1 LVCRASIQHEG
12 NTEEQA
18 QHWKRVARRLFYR
31 PGGEGA
37 MELERQ
43 TITRVTARLLP
54 LLILAYFV
62 AYLDRVNVSFAAIRM
77 NSDLGLSA
85 AAYGF
90 GAGIFFVTY
99 VIFEVPSNV
108 ILEKVGARRWIARIM
123 LTWGILS
130 GAMAF
135 VTGEYSFYVIRALL
149 GAAEA
154 GFFPGIIFYLSL
166 WFPAAYRARIG
177 SYFMVAIPL
186 STVIGAPL
194 SGFIL
199 GLDGMAG
206 LKGWQWLFII
216 EAAPALIL
224 AVVVFFY
231 LTDRPADARW
241 LTAEQRNWLQ
251 GRMDAERQAE
261 AGRHQHSVV
270 EALRNPKVLALGLV
284 CFGAVVTNYGVSFF
298 LPQIV
303 QGFGL
308 STIGVGFVSALP
320 YLVGAIGMVVWGRL
334 SDATGERKYHTAAA
348 IAVACGSLALSTLVT
363 DSTYK
368 MALISI
374 AGFGMFAYLAPFWS
388 IPSTFLRGPALAAGV
403 AAINSI
409 ANIAGFAGPYIVGY
423 IRNVTGSF
431 EGGLLGVSALGA
443 LAMIL
448 ILAMR
453 VERTVP
459 AAHPGT
465 LRPAE

>member
-1 LVCRASIQHEG
+1 
-12 NTEEQA
+12 
-18 QHWKRVARRLFYR
+18 
-31 PGGEGA
+31 

-43 TITRVTARLLP
+43 TIARVTARLLP
-54 LLILAYFV
+54 LLIFAYFV

-177 SYFMVAIPL
+177 AYFMVAIPL
-186 STVIGAPL
+186 STVIGAPI
-194 SGFIL
+194 SGFLL
-199 GLDGMAG
+199 GLDGVLG

-231 LTDRPADARW
+231 LTDRPADAQW
-241 LTAEQRNWLQ
+241 LSAEQRNWLQ
-251 GRMDAERQAE
+251 GRIDSERQAE
-261 AGRHQHSVV
+261 AGQQSVL

-308 STIGVGFVSALP
+308 SPIGVGFVSALP
-320 YLVGAIGMVVWGRL
+320 YLIGAIGMVVWGRL

-348 IAVACGSLALSTLVT
+348 MAVACGSLALSTLVA

-388 IPSTFLRGPALAAGV
+388 IPSAFLRGPALAAGV

-431 EGGLLGVSALGA
+431 EGGLLGVSALGG
-443 LAMIL
+443 LAIIL
-448 ILAMR
+448 LLMMR

-459 AAHPGT
+459 AAQSRA